1 LVRRQ
6 AAGLQTEDFHL
17 ATLDKLAA
25 GIVRA
30 AIHPSIGIA
39 RVGNSADG
47 WFYGPEVTD
56 PLPHPPG
63 FYRDGSGALK
73 RQSARFRIFGLDA
86 DGKPLAELTA
96 ANATITWTVHLANKK
111 AAWYQFQLA
120 QDIPEALSAP
130 AQMLRNITVS
140 DRASLSIDPGPR
152 SISGA
157 DVHGGPQHSFDTG
170 SFMGT
175 QVYLGELRTDEAGHL
190 VVLGGRGKSAS
201 HTGTRAVTF
210 ANNDG
215 WHDDA
220 SDGPV
225 TAEVTIGGTT
235 LPVDPAWV
243 VVAPPNYAPLQKSVR
258 TMWDLMRDVAN
269 STPRLKSK
277 DAPRTSFERD
287 IRPLF
292 ERLAGLQWVN
302 EGFAAYFGWG
312 SPDYLVSPEWLAR
325 LNSRDDSEKQTR
337 QMIASQFRRADRD
350 AWSPVPWP
358 WMYGDA
364 MNIPTPKTSNAFTT
378 LTPLQLAMLDHW
390 ADGDF
395 DADYDPK
402 RQPPRRIDDVPLAE
416 QPAMLDRASLEF
428 CLADAFHPGCEM
440 TWPMRQATMYM
451 APFRL
456 RHAADMNA
464 DPSYGAAFT
473 PDMVGLPDGPLY
485 GQVPGGITRWMAVP
499 WQADTASCRSGYPY
513 KPPVYA
519 PHLPTFWPARVPN
532 QVLDSDHYGIVIKGK
547 SLDDRLKA
555 FATRSDWLAPIMTS
569 DDYLDQINSFI
580 GDISQM
586 GVVEMRDGPKGDPAF
601 PATIGVQD
609 VPKPSKMA
617 AATTAAPAKRETRD
631 LSQIDKV
638 RRFPFGLKTLV

>member
-1 LVRRQ
+1 
-6 AAGLQTEDFHL
+6 LQTEDLLL
-17 ATLDKLAA
+17 ATGDKLPD

-39 RVGNSADG
+39 RVGNSPDRC
-47 WFYGPEVTD
+47 FYGPEVTD
-56 PLPHPPG
+56 PLPHPVG
-63 FYRDGSGALK
+63 FYRDGNGALK
-73 RQSARFRIFGLDA
+73 RQSARFHVYGLDA
-86 DGKPLAELTA
+86 SGKPLAELTA
-96 ANATITWTVHLANKK
+96 TNADITWTVHLANKK
-111 AAWYQFQLA
+111 ASWYEFQLA

-130 AQMLRNITVS
+130 EQMLRNITVS
-140 DRASLSIDPGPR
+140 DRASLAIDPGPR
-152 SISGA
+152 SISGP
-157 DVHGGPQHSFDTG
+157 DVQGGPQHTFDTG

-175 QVYLGELRTDEAGHL
+175 PVYLGELRTDEAGRL

-201 HTGTRAVTF
+201 HTGTRAITF

-215 WHDDA
+215 WQDDV

-225 TAEVTIGGTT
+225 SAEVTIGGTT
-235 LPVDPAWV
+235 LAVEPAWV
-243 VVAPPNYAPLQKSVR
+243 VVAPPNYAPMQKSVR

-269 STPRLKSK
+269 SSPRLKPK
-277 DAPRTSFERD
+277 DPPPTSFERD

-302 EGFAAYFGWG
+302 EGFAAYFGWR
-312 SPDYLVSPEWLAR
+312 SPGHLVSPECLAR

-337 QMIASQFRRADRD
+337 QMIANQFRRADRD

-378 LTPLQLAMLDHW
+378 LTLTQLALLDDW
-390 ADGDF
+390 ADGKF
-395 DADYDPK
+395 VADYDPA
-402 RQPPRRIDDVPLAE
+402 RQLPRRIEDLPPAE

-440 TWPMRQATMYM
+440 TWPMRQASMYM

-456 RHAADMNA
+456 RHASGMNA

-473 PDMVGLPDGPLY
+473 PDMVTLPEGPLY

-499 WQADTASCRSGYPY
+499 WQADTASCRSGYPS

-532 QVLDSDHYGIVIKGK
+532 QVLSTENYDIVMKGK

-555 FATRSDWLAPIMTS
+555 FATRSDWLAPIMHGN
-569 DDYLDQINSFI
+569 YLDQINSFI
-580 GDISQM
+580 GNISQM
-586 GVVEMRDGPKGDPAF
+586 GVVEMREGPTNDPTF
-601 PATIGVQD
+601 PAMIGVQD
-609 VPKPSKMA
+609 VPPAHLA
-617 AATTAAPAKRETRD
+617 AAFTRAPAEAASDADD
-631 LSQIDKV
+631 LSRIDKV

>member
-1 LVRRQ
+1 
-6 AAGLQTEDFHL
+6 L
-17 ATLDKLAA
+17 ATQDLATQDKLPA

-39 RVGNSADG
+39 RVGNSPDD

-63 FYRDGSGALK
+63 FYRDANGALK
-73 RQSARFRIFGLDA
+73 RQAARFRIFGLDA

-96 ANATITWTVHLANKK
+96 ANASIIWTVHVANKK
-111 AAWYQFQLA
+111 AAWYEFQLA

-130 AQMLRNITVS
+130 EQMLRNITVS
-140 DRASLSIDPGPR
+140 DRASLAIDPGPR
-152 SISGA
+152 SISGV
-157 DVHGGPQHSFDTG
+157 DVQGGPQHSFDTG
-170 SFMGT
+170 SFMGA
-175 QVYLGELRTDEAGHL
+175 QVYLGELRTDEAGRL

-201 HTGTRAVTF
+201 HTGARAVTF

-225 TAEVTIGGTT
+225 TAKVTIGGTA

-243 VVAPPNYAPLQKSVR
+243 VVAPPNYAPQQKSVR

-269 STPRLKSK
+269 ATPGLKPK
-277 DAPRTSFERD
+277 DPPPTSFQRD

-302 EGFAAYFGWG
+302 KGFAAYFGWG
-312 SPDYLVSPEWLAR
+312 SPDHLVSPEWLAR
-325 LNSRDDSEKQTR
+325 LNNPDDSELQTR
-337 QMIASQFRRADRD
+337 QMMANQFRRADRD

-378 LTPLQLAMLDHW
+378 LTPTQLAMLDDW
-390 ADGDF
+390 ANGKF
-395 DADYDPK
+395 VADYDPANK
-402 RQPPRRIDDVPLAE
+402 PPRRIEDVPLAE

-451 APFRL
+451 APFRV
-456 RHAADMNA
+456 RHADDMNA
-464 DPSYGAAFT
+464 NPSYGAAFT
-473 PDMVGLPDGPLY
+473 PDMVTLPEGPLY

-499 WQADTASCRSGYPY
+499 WQADTASCRSAYDY
-513 KPPVYA
+513 EA
-519 PHLPTFWPARVPN
+519 PSDYTAHLPTFWPARVPN
-532 QVLDSDHYGIVIKGK
+532 QVLSTDNYNIVMKGK
-547 SLDDRLKA
+547 SLDQRMKA
-555 FATRSDWLAPIMTS
+555 FATRSDWVAPIMHGN
-569 DDYLDQINSFI
+569 YLDQINSFI

-586 GVVEMRDGPKGDPAF
+586 GVVEMREGPANDPAF
-601 PATIGVQD
+601 PDMIGVQD
-609 VPKPSKMA
+609 VPPVPPA
-617 AATTAAPAKRETRD
+617 RLDAVRAPAPARAAGEPGD
-631 LSQIDKV
+631 LRRIDKV

>member
-1 LVRRQ
+1 M
-6 AAGLQTEDFHL
+6 EEFHL
-17 ATLDKLAA
+17 ATGDKLPA

-39 RVGNSADG
+39 RVGNSPDG

-63 FYRDGSGALK
+63 FYRDASGALK

-86 DGKPLAELTA
+86 SGKPLAELTA
-96 ANATITWTVHLANKK
+96 ANAAVTWTVHLANKK
-111 AAWYQFQLA
+111 AAWYEFQLA

-130 AQMLRNITVS
+130 EQMLRNITVG
-140 DRASLSIDPGPR
+140 DRASLVIDPGPR
-152 SISGA
+152 SISGV
-157 DVHGGPQHSFDTG
+157 DVQGGPQHRFDTG
-170 SFMGT
+170 SFIGT
-175 QVYLGELRTDEAGHL
+175 QVYLGELRTEEAGRL

-201 HTGTRAVTF
+201 HTGSRAVTF

-215 WHDDA
+215 WHDDV

-225 TAEVTIGGTT
+225 TAEVTIDGTT

-269 STPRLKSK
+269 STPALKPK
-277 DAPRTSFERD
+277 DPPPMSFERD

-302 EGFAAYFGWG
+302 KGFAAYFGWRA
-312 SPDYLVSPEWLAR
+312 SDYLVSPEWLAR
-325 LNSRDDSEKQTR
+325 LNSRDDSEMQTR
-337 QMIASQFRRADRD
+337 QAIANQFRRADRD

-378 LTPLQLAMLDHW
+378 LTPTQLGMLDDW
-390 ADGDF
+390 ANGKF
-395 DADYDPK
+395 VADYDPAS
-402 RQPPRRIDDVPLAE
+402 QPPRRIEDVPLTE

-440 TWPMRQATMYM
+440 TWPMRQASMYM
-451 APFRL
+451 APFRIL
-456 RHAADMNA
+456 HADDMNA

-473 PDMVGLPDGPLY
+473 PDMVTLPEGPLY

-499 WQADTASCRSGYPY
+499 WQADTASCRSAYDYEAPSD
-513 KPPVYA
+513 YA
-519 PHLPTFWPARVPN
+519 AHLPTFWPARVPN
-532 QVLDSDHYGIVIKGK
+532 QVLSTENYNLVMKGQ
-547 SLDDRLKA
+547 SLDDRMKA
-555 FATRSDWLAPIMTS
+555 FATRSDWIAPIMHGN
-569 DDYLDQINSFI
+569 YLDQINSFI
-580 GDISQM
+580 GNISQM
-586 GVVEMRDGPKGDPAF
+586 GVVEMREGPANDSAF

-609 VPKPSKMA
+609 VPPAPPVRLEAARAPA
-617 AATTAAPAKRETRD
+617 AAKAAGQPAD
-631 LSQIDKV
+631 LRRIDKV
-638 RRFPFGLKTLV
+638 RRFPYGLKTLM

>member
-1 LVRRQ
+1 MTT
-6 AAGLQTEDFHL
+6 A
-17 ATLDKLAA
+17 DKLPD

-39 RVGNSADG
+39 RVGDSPDG
-47 WFYGPEVTD
+47 CFYGPEVTD
-56 PLPHPPG
+56 PLPHPAG
-63 FYRDGSGALK
+63 CYRDGNGALK
-73 RQSARFRIFGLDA
+73 RQSARFRVYGLDA
-86 DGKPLAELTA
+86 TGKPLAELTA
-96 ANATITWTVHLANKK
+96 ANADITWTVHLANKK
-111 AAWYQFQLA
+111 AAWYEFQLA
-120 QDIPEALSAP
+120 QDIPESLSAP
-130 AQMLRNITVS
+130 EQMLRNITVG
-140 DRASLSIDPGPR
+140 DRASLVIDPGPR
-152 SISGA
+152 HISGP
-157 DVHGGPQHSFDTG
+157 DVQSGPQHIFDTG

-175 QVYLGELRTDEAGHL
+175 PVYLGELRTDDAGRL

-215 WHDDA
+215 WHDDV

-225 TAEVTIGGTT
+225 TAEVRIGGTT
-235 LPVDPAWV
+235 LPVVPAWV
-243 VVAPPNYAPLQKSVR
+243 VVAPPNYAPMQKSVR

-269 STPRLKSK
+269 SSPRLKPK
-277 DAPRTSFERD
+277 DPPPTSFERD

-302 EGFAAYFGWG
+302 EGFAAYFGWRA
-312 SPDYLVSPEWLAR
+312 PDYLVSSEWLAR

-337 QMIASQFRRADRD
+337 QMIANQFRRADRD

-378 LTPLQLAMLDHW
+378 LTPTQLAMLDDW
-390 ADGDF
+390 ADGKF
-395 DADYDPK
+395 VADYDPA
-402 RQPPRRIDDVPLAE
+402 RQPPRRIEDVPLAE

-440 TWPMRQATMYM
+440 TWPMRQTTMYM

-473 PDMVGLPDGPLY
+473 PDMVTLPEGPLY
-485 GQVPGGITRWMAVP
+485 GQVPGGVTRWMAVP
-499 WQADTASCRSGYPY
+499 WQADTASCRSGYPDD
-513 KPPVYA
+513 PPVYA

-532 QVLDSDHYGIVIKGK
+532 QVLSTRDYDIVMKGN

-555 FATRSDWLAPIMTS
+555 FATRSDWLAPIMHGN
-569 DDYLDQINSFI
+569 YLDQINSFI
-580 GDISQM
+580 GNISQM
-586 GVVEMRDGPKGDPAF
+586 GVVEMREGPVNDPAF
-601 PATIGVQD
+601 PTMIGVQD
-609 VPKPSKMA
+609 VAPPPAHLEA
-617 AATTAAPAKRETRD
+617 AFARPAAEAASEADD
-631 LSQIDKV
+631 LGRIDKV

>member
-1 LVRRQ
+1 
-6 AAGLQTEDFHL
+6 LQTEDLLL
-17 ATLDKLAA
+17 ATGDKLPD

-39 RVGNSADG
+39 RVGNSPDRC
-47 WFYGPEVTD
+47 FYGPEVTD
-56 PLPHPPG
+56 PLPHPVG
-63 FYRDGSGALK
+63 FYRDGNGALK
-73 RQSARFRIFGLDA
+73 RQSARFRVYGLDA
-86 DGKPLAELTA
+86 SGKPLAELTA
-96 ANATITWTVHLANKK
+96 TNADITWTVHLANKK
-111 AAWYQFQLA
+111 ASWYEFQLA

-130 AQMLRNITVS
+130 EQMLRNITVS
-140 DRASLSIDPGPR
+140 DRASLAIDPGPR
-152 SISGA
+152 SISGP
-157 DVHGGPQHSFDTG
+157 DVQGGPQHTFDTG

-175 QVYLGELRTDEAGHL
+175 PVYLGELRTDEAGRL

-201 HTGTRAVTF
+201 HTGTRAITF

-215 WHDDA
+215 WQDDV

-225 TAEVTIGGTT
+225 SAEVTIGGTT
-235 LPVDPAWV
+235 LAVEPAWV
-243 VVAPPNYAPLQKSVR
+243 VVAPPNYAPMQKSVR

-269 STPRLKSK
+269 SSPRLKPK
-277 DAPRTSFERD
+277 DPPPTSFERD

-302 EGFAAYFGWG
+302 EGFAAYFGWR
-312 SPDYLVSPEWLAR
+312 SPGHLVSPECLAR

-337 QMIASQFRRADRD
+337 QMIANQFRRADRD

-378 LTPLQLAMLDHW
+378 LTPTQLAMLDDW
-390 ADGDF
+390 ADGKF
-395 DADYDPK
+395 VADYDPA
-402 RQPPRRIDDVPLAE
+402 RQPPRRIEDLPPAE

-440 TWPMRQATMYM
+440 TWPMRQASMYM

-456 RHAADMNA
+456 RHASGMNA

-473 PDMVGLPDGPLY
+473 PDMVTLPEGPLY

-499 WQADTASCRSGYPY
+499 WQADTASCRSGYPS

-532 QVLDSDHYGIVIKGK
+532 QVLSTENYDIVMKGK

-555 FATRSDWLAPIMTS
+555 FATRSDWLAPIMHGN
-569 DDYLDQINSFI
+569 YLDQINSFI
-580 GDISQM
+580 GNISQM
-586 GVVEMRDGPKGDPAF
+586 GVVEMREGPTNDPTF
-601 PATIGVQD
+601 PAMIGVQD
-609 VPKPSKMA
+609 VPPAHLA
-617 AATTAAPAKRETRD
+617 AAFTRAPAEAASEADD
-631 LSQIDKV
+631 LSRIDKV

>member
-1 LVRRQ
+1 M
-6 AAGLQTEDFHL
+6 
-17 ATLDKLAA
+17 ATTDKLPD

-39 RVGNSADG
+39 RVGNSPDG
-47 WFYGPEVTD
+47 SFYGPEVTD
-56 PLPHPPG
+56 PLPDPAG

-73 RQSARFRIFGLDA
+73 RQSARFRVYGLDA
-86 DGKPLAELTA
+86 NGKALAELTA
-96 ANATITWTVHLANKK
+96 ANADIVWTVQLANKK
-111 AAWYQFQLA
+111 AAWYEFQLA

-130 AQMLRNITVS
+130 EQMLRNITVG
-140 DRASLSIDPGPR
+140 DRASLAIDPGPR
-152 SISGA
+152 SITGA
-157 DVHGGPQHSFDTG
+157 DVQGGPQHTFDTG

-175 QVYLGELRTDEAGHL
+175 PVYLGELRTDEAGRL

-201 HTGTRAVTF
+201 HTGARAVTF

-215 WHDDA
+215 WHDDV

-243 VVAPPNYAPLQKSVR
+243 VVAPPNYAPMQKSVR

-269 STPRLKSK
+269 SSPRLKPKNPS
-277 DAPRTSFERD
+277 PTSFEQD

-302 EGFAAYFGWG
+302 EGFAAYFGWRA
-312 SPDYLVSPEWLAR
+312 PDYLISSEWLAR
-325 LNSRDDSEKQTR
+325 LNSRDHSEKQTR
-337 QMIASQFRRADRD
+337 QMIANQFRQADRD

-378 LTPLQLAMLDHW
+378 LTPMQLAMLDDW
-390 ADGDF
+390 ANGRF
-395 DADYDPK
+395 IADYDPA
-402 RQPPRRIDDVPLAE
+402 RQPPHRIEDVPLAE

-440 TWPMRQATMYM
+440 TWPMRQDTMYM
-451 APFRL
+451 APFRI
-456 RHAADMNA
+456 RHADDMNA
-464 DPSYGAAFT
+464 NPSYGAAFT
-473 PDMVGLPDGPLY
+473 PDMVGLPEGPLY

-499 WQADTASCRSGYPY
+499 WQADTASCRSGYRSD
-513 KPPVYA
+513 PPIYA

-532 QVLDSDHYGIVIKGK
+532 QVLDSANYDIVMKGK
-547 SLDDRLKA
+547 SLDGRLKA
-555 FATRSDWLAPIMTS
+555 FATRSDWLAPIMHGN
-569 DDYLDQINSFI
+569 YLDQINAFI
-580 GDISQM
+580 GNISQM
-586 GVVEMRDGPKGDPAF
+586 GVVEMRKGPVDDPAF
-601 PATIGVQD
+601 PTMIGVQD
-609 VPKPSKMA
+609 VPPRPPAHLKA
-617 AATTAAPAKRETRD
+617 ALARAPAQADD
-631 LSQIDKV
+631 LSRIDKV

>member
-1 LVRRQ
+1 M
-6 AAGLQTEDFHL
+6 AKA
-17 ATLDKLAA
+17 DKLPA
-25 GIVRA
+25 GIVRV

-39 RVGNSADG
+39 RVGNSHDG
-47 WFYGPEVTD
+47 SFYGPEVTD
-56 PLPHPPG
+56 PEPHPKG
-63 FYRDGSGALK
+63 FYRDGTGALK
-73 RQSARFRIFGLDA
+73 RQAARFRVYGLDA
-86 DGKPLAELTA
+86 DGKPLAELTTG
-96 ANATITWTVHLANKK
+96 NATIDWTVHLANKK
-111 AAWYQFQLA
+111 ASWYEFQLA

-130 AQMLRNITVS
+130 VQMLRNITVG

-152 SISGA
+152 SIRGPN
-157 DVHGGPQHSFDTG
+157 VEGGPKHTFDTG
-170 SFMGT
+170 NFMGT
-175 QVYLGELRTDEAGHL
+175 PVYLGEIRTDEEGRL

-201 HTGTRAVTF
+201 HTGARAVTF

-215 WHDDA
+215 WYDDV

-225 TAEVTIGGTT
+225 TAEVTVDGVR

-243 VVAPPNYAPLQKSVR
+243 VVAPPNYAPMQKSVR

-269 STPRLKSK
+269 STPRLKPK
-277 DAPRTSFERD
+277 DAPRASFERD

-302 EGFAAYFGWG
+302 EGFAAYFGWR
-312 SPDYLVSPEWLAR
+312 SPNYLVSPEGLAR
-325 LNSRDDSEKQTR
+325 LNSRDDAEIQSR
-337 QMIASQFRRADRD
+337 QIIANQFRRTDRD

-378 LTPLQLAMLDHW
+378 LTPLQLSMLDDW
-390 ADGDF
+390 AGGDF
-395 DADYDPK
+395 DSDYDPARK
-402 RQPPRRIDDVPLAE
+402 PPRVIEDVPLAE
-416 QPAMLDRASLEF
+416 QPDMLDRASLEF

-440 TWPMRQATMYM
+440 TWPMRQPTMYM

-473 PDMVGLPDGPLY
+473 PDMVTLPDGPLY
-485 GQVPGGITRWMAVP
+485 GQLPGGVTRWMAVP

-513 KPPVYA
+513 DPPIYA

-532 QVLDSDHYGIVIKGK
+532 QVLESAKYDVVMKGK
-547 SLDDRLKA
+547 SLDERLKA
-555 FATRSDWLAPIMTS
+555 FATRSDWLAPIMHGG
-569 DDYLDQINSFI
+569 YLDQINSFI
-580 GDISQM
+580 GNISQM
-586 GVVEMRDGPKGDPAF
+586 GIVEMRDGPKGDPAF

-609 VPKPSKMA
+609 VPPQPAAVA
-617 AATTAAPAKRETRD
+617 AARPTAPATRME
-631 LSQIDKV
+631 LARIDKV
-638 RRFPFGLKTLV
+638 RRFPFGLKTLT

>member
-1 LVRRQ
+1 M
-6 AAGLQTEDFHL
+6 
-17 ATLDKLAA
+17 ATQDKLPA

-39 RVGNSADG
+39 RIGNSPDD

-63 FYRDGSGALK
+63 FYRDGNGALK

-86 DGKPLAELTA
+86 NGKPLAELTA

-111 AAWYQFQLA
+111 ASWYEFQLA

-130 AQMLRNITVS
+130 EQMLRNITVG
-140 DRASLSIDPGPR
+140 DRASLAIDPGPR
-152 SISGA
+152 SISGP
-157 DVHGGPQHSFDTG
+157 DVHGGPQHSFGTG

-175 QVYLGELRTDEAGHL
+175 QVYLGELRTDEAGRL

-201 HTGTRAVTF
+201 HTGARAVTF

-269 STPRLKSK
+269 ATPGLKPK
-277 DAPRTSFERD
+277 DAPPTSFERD

-302 EGFAAYFGWG
+302 KGFAAYFGWG
-312 SPDYLVSPEWLAR
+312 SPDHLVSPEWLAR
-325 LNSRDDSEKQTR
+325 LNSRDDSELQTR
-337 QMIASQFRRADRD
+337 QMMANQFRRADRD

-364 MNIPTPKTSNAFTT
+364 MNLPTPKTSNAFTT
-378 LTPLQLAMLDHW
+378 LTPTQLGMLDDW
-390 ADGDF
+390 ANGKF
-395 DADYDPK
+395 VADYDPAV
-402 RQPPRRIDDVPLAE
+402 QPSRRIEDVPLAE

-451 APFRL
+451 APFRI
-456 RHAADMNA
+456 RHADDMNA
-464 DPSYGAAFT
+464 NPSYGAAFT
-473 PDMVGLPDGPLY
+473 PDMVGLPEGPLY

-499 WQADTASCRSGYPY
+499 WQADTASCRSAYDY
-513 KPPVYA
+513 EA
-519 PHLPTFWPARVPN
+519 PSDYTAHLPTFWPARVPN
-532 QVLDSDHYGIVIKGK
+532 QVLSTDNYNIVMKGK
-547 SLDDRLKA
+547 SLDERMKA
-555 FATRSDWLAPIMTS
+555 FATRSDWVAPIMHGN
-569 DDYLDQINSFI
+569 YLDQINSFI
-580 GDISQM
+580 GNISQM
-586 GVVEMRDGPKGDPAF
+586 GVVEMRDGPANDPAF
-601 PATIGVQD
+601 PDMIGVQD
-609 VPKPSKMA
+609 VAPAPPVHLEA
-617 AATTAAPAKRETRD
+617 VRALAPAKAAGEPSD
-631 LSQIDKV
+631 LRRIDKV

>member
-1 LVRRQ
+1 M
-6 AAGLQTEDFHL
+6 
-17 ATLDKLAA
+17 ATDKLPD
-25 GIVRA
+25 GIVRV

-39 RVGNSADG
+39 RVGNSPDG
-47 WFYGPEVTD
+47 CFYGPEVTD
-56 PLPHPPG
+56 PLPPHDTG
-63 FYRDGSGALK
+63 FYRDGKGALK
-73 RQSARFRIFGLDA
+73 RQSARFRVYGLDA
-86 DGKPLAELTA
+86 SGKPLAELTA
-96 ANATITWTVHLANKK
+96 ANADITWTVHLANKK
-111 AAWYQFQLA
+111 AAWYEFQLA
-120 QDIPEALSAP
+120 QDIPEALSTAE
-130 AQMLRNITVS
+130 QMLRNITVG
-140 DRASLSIDPGPR
+140 DRASLAIDPGPR
-152 SISGA
+152 SISGP
-157 DVHGGPQHSFDTG
+157 DVQGGPQHIFDTG

-175 QVYLGELRTDEAGHL
+175 PVYLGELRTDEAGRL

-215 WHDDA
+215 WHDDV

-225 TAEVTIGGTT
+225 TAQVKIGGTT
-235 LPVDPAWV
+235 LPVVPAWV
-243 VVAPPNYAPLQKSVR
+243 VVAPPNYAPMQKSVR

-269 STPRLKSK
+269 PPDPSK
-277 DAPRTSFERD
+277 PPDPPSFEGD

-302 EGFAAYFGWG
+302 QGFADYFGWRA
-312 SPDYLVSPEWLAR
+312 PDYLVSPEWLAR

-337 QMIASQFRRADRD
+337 QMIANQFRRAERD

-364 MNIPTPKTSNAFTT
+364 MSIPTPKTSNAFTT
-378 LTPLQLAMLDHW
+378 LTPTQLVMLDDW
-390 ADGDF
+390 ADGKF
-395 DADYDPK
+395 VADYDPT
-402 RQPPRRIDDVPLAE
+402 RQPPRRIEDVPLAG

-440 TWPMRQATMYM
+440 TWPMRHATMYM
-451 APFRL
+451 APFRI
-456 RHAADMNA
+456 RHADDMNA
-464 DPSYGAAFT
+464 NPSYGAAFT

-499 WQADTASCRSGYPY
+499 WQADTASCRSGYRN

-532 QVLDSDHYGIVIKGK
+532 QVLDSDKYDIVMKGK

-555 FATRSDWLAPIMTS
+555 FATRADWLKPILS
-569 DDYLDQINSFI
+569 GNYLDEINSFI
-580 GDISQM
+580 GNISQM
-586 GVVEMRDGPKGDPAF
+586 GVVEMRKGPANDPAF
-601 PATIGVQD
+601 PTMIGVQNMPPAPPHLEA
-609 VPKPSKMA
+609 VLARTPAEA
-617 AATTAAPAKRETRD
+617 AREADD
-631 LSQIDKV
+631 LSRIDKV